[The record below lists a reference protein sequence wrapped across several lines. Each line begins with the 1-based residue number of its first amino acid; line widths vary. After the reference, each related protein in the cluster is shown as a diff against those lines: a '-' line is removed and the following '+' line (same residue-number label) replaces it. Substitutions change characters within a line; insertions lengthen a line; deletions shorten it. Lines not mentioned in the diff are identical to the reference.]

1 MSKQNMA
8 LLSQSEIDTL
18 ISFLSNEKDKSGVG
32 SEVLSQDS
40 IDKLISIIK
49 TGNATSEQ
57 FKIHLPVST
66 SENEKVVAFFKN
78 ADKTYSDTAAYEL
91 LFEKKRGKISV
102 NGKNTQSGA
111 LVPIR
116 PCDVADGAPASED
129 NWGAC
134 IMPALFDLIA
144 SHFHIKYTKDTM
156 DAVCAVF
163 AKVMFGKEDASIPA
177 VYLPAKETAGNNVV
191 G

>member
-8 LLSQSEIDTL
+8 LLSQNEIDTL
-18 ISFLSNEKDKSGVG
+18 ISFLSGEKDKSGVG

-40 IDKLISIIK
+40 IDKLISLIK
-49 TGNATSEQ
+49 TGNAVSDQ
-57 FKIHLPVST
+57 FKVHLPVST
-66 SENEKVVAFFKN
+66 SENEKIIAFFKN
-78 ADKTYSDTAAYEL
+78 ADKSYSDSAAYEL

-102 NGKNTQSGA
+102 SGKNTQSGA

-116 PCDVADGAPASED
+116 PCDVADGAPTSED

-134 IMPALFDLIA
+134 IMPAMFDLIA
-144 SHFHIKYTKDTM
+144 TYFHIKYTKDTM
-156 DAVCAVF
+156 DAVCSVF
-163 AKVMFGKEDASIPA
+163 AKVMFGKEDAVIPA
-177 VYLPAKETAGNNVV
+177 VYLPAKDSAGNNIV

>member
-18 ISFLSNEKDKSGVG
+18 ISFLSSEKDKSGVG

-40 IDKLISIIK
+40 IDKLISLIK
-49 TGNATSEQ
+49 TGNAASEQ
-57 FKIHLPVST
+57 FAVNLPVST
-66 SENEKVVAFFKN
+66 SEDAKIIDFFKK
-78 ADKTYSDTAAYEL
+78 ADKTYSDKATYEL

-134 IMPALFDLIA
+134 IMPSMFDLIA
-144 SHFHIKYTKDTM
+144 TYFHIKYTKDTM
-156 DAVCAVF
+156 DVVCSTF
-163 AKVMFGKEDASIPA
+163 AKVMFGKEDATIPA
-177 VYLPAKETAGNNVV
+177 VYLPAKNVAGANVV